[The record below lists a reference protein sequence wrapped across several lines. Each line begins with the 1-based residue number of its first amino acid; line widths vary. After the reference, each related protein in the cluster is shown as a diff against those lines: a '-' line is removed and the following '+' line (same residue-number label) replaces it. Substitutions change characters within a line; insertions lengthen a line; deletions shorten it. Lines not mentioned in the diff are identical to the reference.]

1 MKKDIHIPNLEA
13 KLHWGRI
20 VTWLCYGALLL
31 QLSILNLSE
40 EHGSIARWVMQC
52 LPLLLVLPGMIIQRY
67 KTYSWLCF
75 ILLLYFTAYVVE
87 VGSPLFTW
95 TDATGLSLTVIMF
108 ISSMMTS
115 RWLQHWQLR
124 QAQSNSQ

>member
-1 MKKDIHIPNLEA
+1 MKKELNIPNLDA
-13 KLHWGRI
+13 KLHWGRLT
-20 VTWLCYGALLL
+20 TWFCYGALLI
-31 QLSILNLSE
+31 QLTFLNVTE

-52 LPLLLVLPGMIIQRY
+52 LPLLLVLPGMIVQRY

-95 TDATGLSLTVIMF
+95 TDATGLSLTVAMF
-108 ISSMMTS
+108 ISAMMTS
-115 RWLQHWQLR
+115 RWLQHWQIQ
-124 QAQSNSQ
+124 QAQSNA

>member
-1 MKKDIHIPNLEA
+1 MKKELNIPNLEA
-13 KLHWGRI
+13 KLHWGRLT
-20 VTWLCYGALLL
+20 TWLCYGALLI
-31 QLSILNLSE
+31 QLTLLNITE

-95 TDATGLSLTVIMF
+95 TDATGLSLTVAMF
-108 ISSMMTS
+108 ISAMMTS
-115 RWLQHWQLR
+115 RWLQHWQVQ
-124 QAQSNSQ
+124 QAQSNA